1 MAVFIR
7 YTDVVMLLVAIAAVL
22 LTFHKARIPARSLS
36 WWLGSV
42 VLFAGGVMLF
52 DEAFYG
58 GALKTGYAAGEITFA
73 LRAIVPNL
81 KIMPANLLKAMP
93 ALLLGLAALLWMAVR
108 VIRSRPFL
116 EDPASTTKIR
126 RDAVIGLVLAA
137 GWLGLWGLYAA
148 YTWTAGTGSAGGL
161 FADGGGGAG
170 GGIHVIRFYLP
181 AIGLIALLGAWLLMQ
196 LPKWLPGA
204 FLVVV
209 AVGGFASFRSL
220 TAAGAVGPNANGG
233 FPGGLPG
240 QPGGTRLPPGS
251 SVKLPKGFHSAPP
264 ASPPGRPANGKP
276 PAGLTPPRRVTTPGV
291 LSPRK

>member
-108 VIRSRPFL
+108 VIRSRPSWRTRPPPPRS
-116 EDPASTTKIR
+116 DAGRGYRTRAR
-126 RDAVIGLVLAA
+126 RRVARP
-137 GWLGLWGLYAA
+137 LGPVCGVYLDRRNGISRWPV
-148 YTWTAGTGSAGGL
+148 
-161 FADGGGGAG
+161 ADGGGGAG

-204 FLVVV
+204 FLSSSPLGDSPPF
-209 AVGGFASFRSL
+209 AASRQPARLGPTPTADSPGTSGTAGGHQAPARL
-220 TAAGAVGPNANGG
+220 LRRAPEG
-233 FPGGLPG
+233 FPLG
-240 QPGGTRLPPGS
+240 
-251 SVKLPKGFHSAPP
+251 A
-264 ASPPGRPANGKP
+264 ASITSGATGKRKAACRPHP
-276 PAGLTPPRRVTTPGV
+276 T
-291 LSPRK
+291 